1 MIAALSLAVAG
12 AMAQSSVPPELGAFL
27 RRPDPTF
34 SYRVLET
41 QGNRIEIRLA
51 SQTWQGILWEH
62 SVALIRPSSL
72 RAEGIAVLYI
82 TGDRRPADIATASLL
97 AESARLPVA
106 VLFDI
111 PNQPIWGMREDDLI
125 AHTFE
130 KFLETRDPSWPL
142 LFPMTKA
149 ALRAMDAVE
158 RHSAETDNPI
168 RRFVVAGASKRGWTT
183 WLVGASGDRRV
194 VGLAPMVYDNLN
206 IDRQLRHHLVSWGR
220 YSPMIQDYTRRGLQ
234 ARMET
239 PLGRRL
245 TRMVDPH
252 SYLDRIRVPV
262 LVVNGANDPYWP
274 TDALS
279 LYVDD
284 LRMPNWSVVVPNAG
298 HELGNGRMAF
308 ESIRAFAISRAGQM
322 RMPNVRW
329 DIDWPKNRTAPT
341 LRVQSSGLPVR
352 AVQFWVAESDSLD
365 FGASR
370 WQAEAQRLLD
380 PAQTRP
386 LDLTLALDRSLERH
400 TAVMGEVRYRFED
413 VEFSLTSPVRVFR
426 SRARSTSAASTGR

>member
-1 MIAALSLAVAG
+1 MIAVLSLMVAG
-12 AMAQSSVPPELGAFL
+12 ATAQSSVPTELTAYL
-27 RRPDPTF
+27 RRPDTSF
-34 SYRVLET
+34 AYRVVET
-41 QGNRIEIRLA
+41 QGNRTEIELT
-51 SQTWQGILWEH
+51 SQTWQGIPWKH
-62 SVALIRPSSL
+62 SVALIQPSGL
-72 RAEGIAVLYI
+72 RAQGIAVLYI
-82 TGDRRPADIATASLL
+82 TGDRRPADIATATLL

-130 KFLETRDPSWPL
+130 KYLETRDSSWPL
-142 LFPMTKA
+142 LFPMTKSA
-149 ALRAMDAVE
+149 IRAMDAVE
-158 RHSAETDNPI
+158 RHTAGTDNPI
-168 RRFVVAGASKRGWTT
+168 RRYVVAGASKRGWTS

-194 VGLAPMVYDNLN
+194 VGIAPMVYDNLN
-206 IDRQLRHHLVSWGR
+206 IEKQMRHHLVSWGR

-234 ARMET
+234 AKLET

-245 TRMVDPH
+245 SRMVDPH

-262 LVVNGANDPYWP
+262 LIVNGANDPYWP

-284 LRMPNWSVVVPNAG
+284 LRMPNWSVIVPNAG

-308 ESIRAFAISRAGQM
+308 ESIRAFAISRAGKM
-322 RMPNVRW
+322 RMPDVRW
-329 DIDWPKNRTAPT
+329 DIDWPAGRPSPT
-341 LRVQSSGLPVR
+341 LRVRSSGLPVR

-365 FGASR
+365 FASAR
-370 WQAEAQRLLD
+370 WQAGAQRLLD
-380 PAQTRP
+380 PPQTRP
-386 LDLTLALDRSLERH
+386 VDFRLTFDQPLGRH

-426 SRARSTSAASTGR
+426 PRTP